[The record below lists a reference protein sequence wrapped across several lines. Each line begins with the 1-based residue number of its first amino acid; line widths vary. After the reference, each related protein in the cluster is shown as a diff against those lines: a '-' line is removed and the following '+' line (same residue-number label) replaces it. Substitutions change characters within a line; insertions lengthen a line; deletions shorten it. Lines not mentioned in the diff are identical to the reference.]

1 METRGP
7 TRRTSAWWLSL
18 ARGLVALLLGVS
30 LLVAG
35 AGQSR
40 LATFIA
46 VYWLLGAVLTLRWAR
61 KSRERVSRRLAM
73 LAAGIGLIAAL
84 VLLARRP
91 IADALGTAAVIDIV
105 GVGAIVTGAL
115 RMLGG
120 FREDALVDGRPRRR
134 NGVVVGSLDI
144 GLGLALVLASDATS
158 TWVRIVAAGWGI
170 AAGSLLLYDALRLRR
185 SVRAGTEAEPG
196 PARTA

>member
-1 METRGP
+1 MSAHRI
-7 TRRTSAWWLSL
+7 SAWWLSL
-18 ARGLVALLLGVS
+18 ARGLVALVLGGS

-35 AGQSR
+35 AGESR

-61 KSRERVSRRLAM
+61 RSQERVGRRLGM
-73 LAAGIGLIAAL
+73 LAAAIGAVAAL
-84 VLLARRP
+84 VLLAREP
-91 IADALGTAAVIDIV
+91 INDALGTAAVIDIV
-105 GVGAIVTGAL
+105 GVGAIATGAL
-115 RMLGG
+115 RMLGA
-120 FREDALVDGRPRRR
+120 FREDAVVGGHPRRR

-144 GLGLALVLASDATS
+144 GLGLALVIASDATS

-185 SVRAGTEAEPG
+185 SVGPGTEAEPG
-196 PARTA
+196 RARTA